1 MTEEDRARE
10 AMARVKFA
18 GVRPQMLV
26 VRSMPF
32 GALIDDE
39 TREVFAD
46 VRSGDVTT
54 RTHLAYGIAGCVKG
68 LEWALGEIDR
78 LRERRLHVEHR

>member
-18 GVRPQMLV
+18 GVRPETLV

-39 TREVFAD
+39 TRAVFAD
-46 VRSGDVTT
+46 VIAPDNIT

-78 LRERRLHVEHR
+78 LREPKLHVEHK